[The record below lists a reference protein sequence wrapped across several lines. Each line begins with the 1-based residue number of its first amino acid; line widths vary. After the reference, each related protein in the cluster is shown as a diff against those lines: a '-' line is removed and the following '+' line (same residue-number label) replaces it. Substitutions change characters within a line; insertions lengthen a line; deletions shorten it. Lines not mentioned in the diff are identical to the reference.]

1 MFNRL
6 SFRLGLPIVLGVLLA
21 WGFLSLFVL
30 SSISRFAGERAERD
44 LKSYSRE
51 VAEILGNAYDTLTQ
65 SGKMADQTEVRVSKA
80 RALGRLEKHF
90 RLTESPGLVA
100 DADGTVLL
108 SYGVKSPAALLALPV
123 QPQKAVKADIG
134 GDEERYTYQIEF
146 PLWNWRVILTENA
159 VDYAQ
164 LASSVRTLYLGSGG
178 LLLLALGAF
187 LLFTQRAIS
196 RPVAVIAKALER
208 GERPGMLGVQEFN
221 NLAGAIRSMMDEC
234 DERERQVRMGRKW
247 YRQMFEAAPVMM
259 FSLAPNGWFSDVNRR
274 LCDLTGLPREEL
286 LAIPAS
292 EVLEIEQERLEE
304 VWMGNALRHVSGR
317 LHTQRGLTRQVL
329 LDALLTE
336 DPSGQRVVLAVVIDV
351 TEQRES
357 ERELIEA
364 KESAEQA
371 SRAKSE
377 FLANVSHEIRTPL
390 NGVLG
395 MLQLLEKSSLDERQT
410 GWTKNALDCGRS
422 LLTLLGDILEFSTL
436 ESGGQQCGLEPFAP
450 TDILLEISQLF
461 SRQAQAKSVA
471 LIMESDPDLPRT
483 LIGDGGRLR
492 QALFNLVGN
501 AVKFT
506 AHGFVAIRVEG
517 VKRDRHGMA
526 RLLFTVED
534 SGIGIDREKLGRV
547 FEPFTQADGSHTR
560 RYQGAGLGLAIVKR
574 LVELWGGSLDVDSAP
589 GEGTLMAFT
598 MPVHAAPAGIQAP
611 LAVTAYSGYPGAEP
625 RIGGRVLLA
634 EDDPINTVMTMDMLE
649 SLGYRATI
657 VENGADALR
666 ALAQEEFDCLLMDIQ
681 MPEMDGITATRA
693 IRAAPA
699 LGEKSSIPIIAL
711 TAHALPGDRERFLA
725 AGMDDYL
732 AKPVEYDDL
741 AGVLARAMGKP
752 WRRRLS

>member
-1 MFNRL
+1 MFNRI
-6 SFRLGLPIVLGVLLA
+6 SFRLGMPIALGVLLA
-21 WGFLSLFVL
+21 WGFLTFFVL
-30 SSISRFAGERAERD
+30 SSISRFAAERSERD
-44 LKSYSRE
+44 LKSYGRE
-51 VAEILGNAYDTLTQ
+51 VADILGDSYDHLVL
-65 SGKMADQTEVRVSKA
+65 SGKMSDSTEVRVSKA

-90 RLTESPGLVA
+90 RLTETPGLVVA
-100 DADGTVLL
+100 TDGSVLL
-108 SYGVKSPAALLALPV
+108 SCGLESPAALLALPV
-123 QPQKAVKADIG
+123 VPQKAVKAVTADG
-134 GDEERYTYQIEF
+134 EERYTYQIEF
-146 PLWNWRVILTENA
+146 PLWEWRVILTENA
-159 VDYAQ
+159 ADYAQ
-164 LASSVRTLYLGSGG
+164 LTGRVRSLYLGSGG
-178 LLLLALGAF
+178 LLLLALCAF
-187 LLFTQRAIS
+187 LLFVQRAIS

-208 GERPGMLGVQEFN
+208 GERPGMLGVDEFN
-221 NLAGAIRSMMDEC
+221 SLAVSIRAMMDEC
-234 DERERQVRMGRKW
+234 DERERQVRVGRLW
-247 YRQMFEAAPVMM
+247 YRQIFESAPVMM

-274 LCDLTGLPREEL
+274 LCDLTGLTREKL
-286 LAIPAS
+286 LSIPAS
-292 EVLEIEQERLEE
+292 EVLQIDPERLEE
-304 VWMGNALRHVSGR
+304 IWMGTARQQVSGLLR
-317 LHTQRGLTRQVL
+317 TERGLTRQVL

-351 TEQRES
+351 TEQRRS

-364 KESAEQA
+364 KENAEQA
-371 SRAKSE
+371 NRAKSE

-395 MLQLLEKSSLDERQT
+395 MLQLLEKSSLDERQKS
-410 GWTKNALDCGRS
+410 WTKNALDCGRS
-422 LLTLLGDILEFSTL
+422 LLTLLGDILDFSTL
-436 ESGGQQCGLEPFAP
+436 ESGSHQCGLEPFAP

-471 LIMESDPDLPRT
+471 ISIESDPTLPRT
-483 LIGDGGRLR
+483 LMGDGGRLR

-506 AHGFVAIRVEG
+506 EHGFVTIRVEA
-517 VKRDRHGMA
+517 VDRDRHGVT

-534 SGIGIDREKLGRV
+534 SGIGIDRDKLRRI
-547 FEPFTQADGSHTR
+547 FDPFTQADGSHTR

-598 MPVHAAPAGIQAP
+598 MPVHAAPAGTQAP
-611 LAVTAYSGYPGAEP
+611 LAVAALPGSP
-625 RIGGRVLLA
+625 GTGPGTGGRVLLA

-693 IRAAPA
+693 IRSAPA
-699 LGEKSSIPIIAL
+699 LGEKTSIPIIAL